1 MSKWKNG
8 ATPYTEQQQKVAD
21 FFGVPVDQLTIKG
34 AFDYLDQGVEGN
46 AVPVDQRA
54 VRMVPVFASAS
65 AGFGVTAVNEIVDY
79 QPLAIRSDT
88 DAANTLCVRV
98 TGDSM
103 FPQICDGDI
112 VQVLKRESIDSGE
125 LGVVLIDGEEGLVKR
140 VVYTADWIELQ
151 SVNPM
156 YPPRRF
162 EGADVLRVRVVG
174 RVQAIIRKV

>member
-1 MSKWKNG
+1 M
-8 ATPYTEQQQKVAD
+8 T
-21 FFGVPVDQLTIKG
+21 
-34 AFDYLDQGVEGN
+34 YLDQGVEGN